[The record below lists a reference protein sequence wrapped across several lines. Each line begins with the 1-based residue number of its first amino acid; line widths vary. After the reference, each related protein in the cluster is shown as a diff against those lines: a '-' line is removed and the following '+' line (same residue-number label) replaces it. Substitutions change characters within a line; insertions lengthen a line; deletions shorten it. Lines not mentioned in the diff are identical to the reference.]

1 MSGCLASVVVPTYSD
16 WEALQGCLDALAAQT
31 APASSFEVLVAN
43 NNRDPEPPPGLRL
56 PANARLVH
64 ASDPGSYSARN
75 AALREARGDVLFFTD
90 SDCRPEPDWIDAGLA
105 RMAAAGP
112 FDRIAGHIELTRAGR
127 EWNLW
132 ELYDRSTWLRQS
144 DYARRGWGATANL
157 VARREA
163 FERLGGFDARM
174 YSGADREW
182 NMRVQRAG
190 GRIAYAADVRVKHP
204 ARASFAELARKQR
217 RTQGGGSARRLRA
230 GWRELLPP
238 LHHLLPPLKAAR
250 RVLRQG
256 DLAWRHKPLVFLV
269 AWRLRILGF
278 IERVR
283 LMRAGAE
290 ARRS

>member
-112 FDRIAGHIELTRAGR
+112 FDRIAGHVELTRAGR
-127 EWNLW
+127 DWNLW

-163 FERLGGFDARM
+163 FERLGDFDARL

-190 GRIAYAADVRVKHP
+190 GRIEYADEVRVLHP
-204 ARASFAELARKQR
+204 ARASFAELAKKQR
-217 RTQGGGSARRLRA
+217 RTYGGRHALRA
-230 GWRELLPP
+230 TRGWSRFAPP
-238 LHHLLPPLKAAR
+238 LHYLLPPLKAAR
-250 RVLRQG
+250 RVLRQSELG
-256 DLAWRHKPLVFLV
+256 WRHKPQVFLV
-269 AWRLRILGF
+269 AWCLRTLGF
-278 IERVR
+278 VERLR
-283 LMRAGAE
+283 LMRVGEE
-290 ARRS
+290 ARRG